1 MQVPRKA
8 LDQTSEPVCDHV
20 WIDFVLDRLAQFPC
34 QRDGN
39 ALPLQ
44 RGLKREMT
52 QFVYSPS
59 AAARDVT
66 FGAAQNERPANA
78 GQLKFVFLTLMRG

>member
-1 MQVPRKA
+1 
-8 LDQTSEPVCDHV
+8 
-20 WIDFVLDRLAQFPC
+20 
-34 QRDGN
+34 
-39 ALPLQ
+39 
-44 RGLKREMT
+44 MT

-78 GQLKFVFLTLMRG
+78 GQLKFVFLTRMRG